1 MVEIL
6 GSAEMPL
13 DRLKKFIVAIED
25 IEDRKE
31 AAIQWKDYL
40 TALDVSFVAQQLN
53 SEIRFSLKLNFSAL
67 NVRKTKL
74 A

>member
-40 TALDVSFVAQQLN
+40 TALDVSL
-53 SEIRFSLKLNFSAL
+53 SLK
-67 NVRKTKL
+67 
-74 A
+74 